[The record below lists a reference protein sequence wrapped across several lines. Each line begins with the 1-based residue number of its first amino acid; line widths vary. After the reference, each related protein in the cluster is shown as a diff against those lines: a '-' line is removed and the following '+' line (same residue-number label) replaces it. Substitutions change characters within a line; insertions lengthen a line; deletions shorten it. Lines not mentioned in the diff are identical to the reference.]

1 MIKPIS
7 EIIETVKTRI
17 GDNPDDE
24 SVAFLEDITDTLTDY
39 DNKTKD
45 NTDWK
50 NKYDELDRSWKEKY
64 ISRFSDVVE
73 DSKNDVDDEV
83 ESPENSAFDI
93 LNALARTSTSI
104 VASKFAF
111 TIRN

>member
-1 MIKPIS
+1 MIKPIT
-7 EIIETVKTRI
+7 ELIETVRTRI
-17 GDNPDDE
+17 GDNPDDD

-64 ISRFSDVVE
+64 ISRFSDVLEDIKDAVE
-73 DSKNDVDDEV
+73 DEV
-83 ESPENSAFDI
+83 EIPERYED
-93 LNALARTSTSI
+93 L
-104 VASKFAF
+104 F
-111 TIRN
+111 T

>member
-1 MIKPIS
+1 MTIGIYRKEVKTMIKPIS
-7 EIIETVKTRI
+7 ELIETVKTRI

-50 NKYDELDRSWKEKY
+50 NKYDELDKEWKQKY
-64 ISRFSDVVE
+64 VERFLEFVE
-73 DSKNDVDDEV
+73 DTNEDNDDEV
-83 ESPENSAFDI
+83 ETPEKFDD
-93 LNALARTSTSI
+93 LFS
-104 VASKFAF
+104 
-111 TIRN
+111 

>member
-1 MIKPIS
+1 MIKPIA
-7 EIIETVKTRI
+7 ELIETVRTRI
-17 GDNPDDE
+17 GENPDDD

-73 DSKNDVDDEV
+73 DSKNDVEDEV
-83 ESPENSAFDI
+83 ESPERYEDLF
-93 LNALARTSTSI
+93 
-104 VASKFAF
+104 V
-111 TIRN
+111 

>member
-1 MIKPIS
+1 MIKSIS

-24 SVAFLEDITDTLTDY
+24 SVAFLEDIADTLTDY

-50 NKYDELDRSWKEKY
+50 KKYDELDKEWKQKY
-64 ISRFSDVVE
+64 VERFLEYVE
-73 DSKNDVDDEV
+73 DINEDNVEV
-83 ESPENSAFDI
+83 ETPEKFDD
-93 LNALARTSTSI
+93 LFS
-104 VASKFAF
+104 
-111 TIRN
+111 

>member
-1 MIKPIS
+1 MTIGIYRKEVKAMIKSIS
-7 EIIETVKTRI
+7 ELIENVKTRI

-50 NKYDELDRSWKEKY
+50 NKYDELDKEWKQKY
-64 ISRFSDVVE
+64 VERFLEYVE
-73 DSKNDVDDEV
+73 DINEDNDDEV
-83 ESPENSAFDI
+83 ESPEKFDD
-93 LNALARTSTSI
+93 LFS
-104 VASKFAF
+104 
-111 TIRN
+111 

>member
-1 MIKPIS
+1 MTIGIYRKEVKAMIKSIS
-7 EIIETVKTRI
+7 EIIETVKSRI

-50 NKYDELDRSWKEKY
+50 NKYDELDKEWKQKY
-64 ISRFSDVVE
+64 VERFLEYVE
-73 DSKNDVDDEV
+73 DINEDNDDEV
-83 ESPENSAFDI
+83 ETPEKFDD
-93 LNALARTSTSI
+93 LFS
-104 VASKFAF
+104 
-111 TIRN
+111 

>member
-1 MIKPIS
+1 MIKSIS

-73 DSKNDVDDEV
+73 DSKNDVEDEV
-83 ESPENSAFDI
+83 ESPERYEDLF
-93 LNALARTSTSI
+93 
-104 VASKFAF
+104 V
-111 TIRN
+111 

>member
-1 MIKPIS
+1 MIKSIS

-64 ISRFSDVVE
+64 ISRFSEAVE
-73 DSKNDVDDEV
+73 DSKNDVEDEV
-83 ESPENSAFDI
+83 ETPERYDD
-93 LNALARTSTSI
+93 L
-104 VASKFAF
+104 F
-111 TIRN
+111 T

>member
-83 ESPENSAFDI
+83 ESPERYED
-93 LNALARTSTSI
+93 L
-104 VASKFAF
+104 F
-111 TIRN
+111 T

>member
-1 MIKPIS
+1 MIKSIS

-64 ISRFSDVVE
+64 ISRFSEVVE
-73 DSKNDVDDEV
+73 DSKNDVEDEV
-83 ESPENSAFDI
+83 ETPERYDD
-93 LNALARTSTSI
+93 L
-104 VASKFAF
+104 F
-111 TIRN
+111 T

>member
-1 MIKPIS
+1 MTIGIYRKEVKAMIKSIS
-7 EIIETVKTRI
+7 EIIETVKARI

-50 NKYDELDRSWKEKY
+50 NKYDELDKEWKQKY
-64 ISRFSDVVE
+64 VERFLEYVE
-73 DSKNDVDDEV
+73 DINEDNDDEV
-83 ESPENSAFDI
+83 ETPEKFDD
-93 LNALARTSTSI
+93 LFS
-104 VASKFAF
+104 
-111 TIRN
+111 

>member
-1 MIKPIS
+1 MIKPIT
-7 EIIETVKTRI
+7 ELIVTVRTRL
-17 GDNPDDE
+17 GDNPDDD

-64 ISRFSDVVE
+64 ISRFSDVLEDIKDAVE
-73 DSKNDVDDEV
+73 DEV
-83 ESPENSAFDI
+83 EIPERYED
-93 LNALARTSTSI
+93 L
-104 VASKFAF
+104 F
-111 TIRN
+111 T